1 MFVMCLVAGRLEGS
15 VFCRIELLAA
25 SKQRKLHISYELCI
39 NNPNIVALLLT
50 EQAKLLRIPRCLRE
64 LLSKVTVPFV

>member
-1 MFVMCLVAGRLEGS
+1 MFIMRLVGAWLKRS
-15 VFCRIELLAA
+15 VFCRIEPLAA
-25 SKQRKLHISYELCI
+25 SKQRKLHILYELSI

>member
-1 MFVMCLVAGRLEGS
+1 MCLVEGRS
-15 VFCRIELLAA
+15 KRAVFSRIELLAA
-25 SKQRKLHISYELCI
+25 SKHKKLHILYELSI

-64 LLSKVTVPFV
+64 QLSKVTVPFV